1 MRSELNYIVLYI
13 SQLNFLITL
22 RATLETS
29 IRETKLKVKV
39 LFLKQLVNKMN
50 SSVKSQNI

>member
-29 IRETKLKVKV
+29 IGETKLKVKV